1 VVADE
6 VRKLAERTT
15 TATREVSQT
24 IRGVQSGTGTAIE
37 AMGAGTRQVE
47 GGVEIT
53 GEAGTALRE
62 IIEASEK
69 TGDMMNQIATA
80 ATEQSSASEEINRN
94 MDEMASL
101 VKQSANGALQAAQA
115 CKDLSRLAS
124 DLQNIV
130 SGFRLSAEK
139 ETEKAGVGDTSLLGL
154 KTTRQRSRSMSAG
167 AR

>member
-1 VVADE
+1 
-6 VRKLAERTT
+6 
-15 TATREVSQT
+15 
-24 IRGVQSGTGTAIE
+24 
-37 AMGAGTRQVE
+37 
-47 GGVEIT
+47 
-53 GEAGTALRE
+53 
-62 IIEASEK
+62 
-69 TGDMMNQIATA
+69 
-80 ATEQSSASEEINRN
+80 